1 MISTKD
7 IASESTGGG
16 LPKTIK
22 PGINTLKI
30 NSVGLKRFPFMEAD
44 GGYYFVLNVETEPI
58 ENFEGF
64 LINKDDE
71 SLGRYEGQVGEVK
84 TNRYFYKDGQTKSG
98 IEVFRDEE
106 ILKQIR
112 KISIVSTGNTKWLDS
127 VDGKFETI
135 EELVEDFNNS
145 GVFKGLYYNFN
156 VAGKEYERKN
166 GYTGYDLY
174 LPKLTRETVAFELK
188 DVENSKLLPFN
199 ELNHWIKLESKTVA
213 EFGDTLGSSVNV
225 DSNSDFEL

>member
-22 PGINTLKI
+22 PGENVLKI

-44 GGYYFVLNVETEPI
+44 GGYYFVLNVETKPI
-58 ENFEGF
+58 DDFEGF
-64 LINKDDE
+64 LKDQNDE
-71 SLGRYEGQVGEVK
+71 SLGRYEGQVGEIK
-84 TNRYFYKDGQTKSG
+84 TNRYFYKDGKTKSG

-106 ILKQIR
+106 ILKQVR

-135 EELVEDFNNS
+135 EELVEAFNES
-145 GVFKGLYYNFN
+145 GVFKGLYFKFT

-174 LPKLTRETVAFELK
+174 LPKLTRETVAFELE
-188 DVENSKLLPFN
+188 DVITSKLLNFN
-199 ELNHWIKLESKTVA
+199 ESDHWIKLQSKPTES
-213 EFGDTLGSSVNV
+213 FGDSINV
-225 DSNSDFEL
+225 SSNSDFEL